1 MTSVSAG
8 ISGRA
13 PGVDLDVTNKMVLLP
28 GPNHPITVQ
37 PSPTRVVVRVG
48 DTVVADTRNALILRE
63 SDYEPVPYIPREDV
77 DLSALER
84 TAHTSYCPFK
94 GDASYFSI
102 PGAGERGLN
111 AVWTYEAPYDA
122 VSQIKDH
129 VAFYPNRVDAV
140 EQLPA

>member
-1 MTSVSAG
+1 
-8 ISGRA
+8 
-13 PGVDLDVTNKMVLLP
+13 MVLLP
-28 GPNHPITVQ
+28 GPNHPITVEE
-37 PSPTRVVVRVG
+37 SPDRVLVRVG
-48 DTVVADTRNALILRE
+48 DTVVADTRNALVLRE
-63 SDYEPVPYIPREDV
+63 SDYAPVPYIPREDV
-77 DLSALER
+77 DMAALER
-84 TAHTSYCPFK
+84 SDHTSYCPFK